1 MPDKPSSLDE
11 HPKGT
16 LLLMALYGVVFVLSW
31 FGVYVLIY
39 LRRGGV
45 TP

>member
-1 MPDKPSSLDE
+1 MAEQTPLVE

-16 LLLMALYGVVFVLSW
+16 LLLVAIYGLLVVLSW
-31 FGVYVLIY
+31 FGVYVLNY